1 MAKLI
6 PCPKCG
12 CPDEL
17 ELDSSSIAN
26 ASWVDCHYCD
36 FRLQEPV
43 PEETI
48 VEIWNRLDRGA
59 MPSFEEEY

>member
-1 MAKLI
+1 MAKLK

-17 ELDSSSIAN
+17 ELDSSNIGN
-26 ASWVDCHYCD
+26 ASWVECHYCE
-36 FRLQEPV
+36 FRLQEAV

-48 VEIWNRLDRGA
+48 AIRWNKLDRSA
-59 MPSFEEEY
+59 MPYFEEDN